1 MAKSFLVPKQRSSE
15 SCVHNPNHL
24 VFHVVYWF
32 NKAYKQAYIVIL
44 PAADDLDSLNKLFP
58 QNIFIE
64 INPNF
69 HSSFPRQPTL
79 RHFEMHISYFN
90 K

>member
-1 MAKSFLVPKQRSSE
+1 MQRSSE

-24 VFHVVYWF
+24 HLHVVYWL
-32 NKAYKQAYIVIL
+32 NKAYKQVYIIIL
-44 PAADDLDSLNKLFP
+44 PAADDLDSLSKLFP

-64 INPNF
+64 INLNV
-69 HSSFPRQPTL
+69 HSFAHKPKLQ
-79 RHFEMHISYFN
+79 HFEMHISYFN

>member
-15 SCVHNPNHL
+15 SCVHNTNHL
-24 VFHVVYWF
+24 HFHVVCWF
-32 NKAYKQAYIVIL
+32 NKAYKRAYIIIL

-64 INPNF
+64 INLNV
-69 HSSFPRQPTL
+69 HSSFPHKPRL
-79 RHFEMHISYFN
+79 RHFEMHISYFS

>member
-1 MAKSFLVPKQRSSE
+1 MAKSFLVPKQWSPE

-24 VFHVVYWF
+24 SFHVVDWF
-32 NKAYKQAYIVIL
+32 NKAYKQAYTIIL

-64 INPNF
+64 INV
-69 HSSFPRQPTL
+69 HSSFPHKPTL

>member
-1 MAKSFLVPKQRSSE
+1 M
-15 SCVHNPNHL
+15 HNANHL
-24 VFHVVYWF
+24 LFHVVYWL
-32 NKAYKQAYIVIL
+32 NKAYKQAYVVIL

-69 HSSFPRQPTL
+69 HSSFPHKPTL